1 MQVEVR
7 LYAGL
12 RTSGS
17 GGHGPLKTALEEGTT
32 VHTLLKVLDIPPE
45 RVKVVFVNG
54 RQQPPDYVL
63 QEEDRVGI
71 FPPAGGG

>member
-12 RTSGS
+12 RPSGP
-17 GGHGPLKTALEEGTT
+17 GGHAPLKPSLQEGAT
-32 VHTLLKVLDIPPE
+32 VHALLKLLDLPLE

-63 QEEDRVGI
+63 HEADRVGI